1 MVDNVQSFLEY
12 ALKICKT
19 NPRARAAFRRAA
31 NPATEFYSW
40 EFLAGWCNLEN
51 DKERKIYG
59 LFASFIANAMPSRVD
74 NGVGIGRG
82 IRQAYGG
89 DVENTAA
96 LAKMR
101 RLLACRNW
109 EEAVSMLWRILLL
122 LASKGV
128 SLNLVS
134 AMRDLFYFGEKV
146 KVRWAND
153 FYQAKNDGEK

>member
-31 NPATEFYSW
+31 NPDTEFYSW

-51 DKERKIYG
+51 DRERKIYA
-59 LFASFIANAMPSRVD
+59 LFASYIANTMPDAVD
-74 NGVGIGRG
+74 DGVSIGRG
-82 IRQAYGG
+82 IRQAYKG
-89 DVENTAA
+89 DAQDTAA
-96 LAKMR
+96 LARMR
-101 RLLACRNW
+101 RLLACSSW
-109 EEAVSMLWRILLL
+109 QEAVVVLRRILPL

-128 SLNLVS
+128 KLDLV
-134 AMRDLFYFGEKV
+134 ATMRDLFWFNNKV

-153 FYQAKNDGEK
+153 FYQAKNDREE